1 MSDSARS
8 ESINTVEPGCHKH
21 GNRTV
26 SGWAL
31 RLLWLQLVSVGRII
45 HVHLLDALRGMYDVD
60 LNAIQIWWIHLIS
73 SIVLRSYMSSGI
85 VGIVVSCLI
94 ILIGSR

>member
-1 MSDSARS
+1 MVIVRYQGGPRDCCDC
-8 ESINTVEPGCHKH
+8 N
-21 GNRTV
+21 
-26 SGWAL
+26 
-31 RLLWLQLVSVGRII
+31 LVSVGRII

-73 SIVLRSYMSSGI
+73 SIVLQSYMSSGI

-94 ILIGSR
+94 VLIGSR